1 MHLAT
6 RCDTKKSPRI
16 LVPEITVWAMWKK
29 LILAGGKIICHFLTM
44 CNHNEQEL
52 LFFHAHYLSLH
63 RVSTMSAAIGNSAFA
78 SGYQLLAT
86 VTVAEIMSYLLC

>member
-1 MHLAT
+1 
-6 RCDTKKSPRI
+6 
-16 LVPEITVWAMWKK
+16 
-29 LILAGGKIICHFLTM
+29 M

-63 RVSTMSAAIGNSAFA
+63 GVSTMSAATGKSLFD

-86 VTVAEIMSYLLC
+86 VTVAEIMSSFLC